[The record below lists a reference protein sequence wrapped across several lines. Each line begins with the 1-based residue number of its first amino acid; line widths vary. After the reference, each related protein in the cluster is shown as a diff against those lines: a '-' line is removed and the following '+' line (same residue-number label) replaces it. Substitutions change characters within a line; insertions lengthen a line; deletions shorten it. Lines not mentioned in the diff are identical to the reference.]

1 MEHLDDLHINNIS
14 VHYILLHKSGG
25 ERGANGAPLCGRR
38 KQRIPSFLTNQYY
51 KGLLAKPPPL
61 PPFFFSLFFV
71 EKRDINY
78 SLTLQP
84 CILLLQLQLKV
95 KSLNFFLFFSPQ
107 ESWEF
112 MLDCISCN
120 VKRLLYC
127 FLSALVIWG
136 HIPQ

>member
-14 VHYILLHKSGG
+14 LHYILLHKPGG
-25 ERGANGAPLCGRR
+25 RGGQMARLCAGGGSKEYLVFSQINIIRVFS
-38 KQRIPSFLTNQYY
+38 QSPHLFLH
-51 KGLLAKPPPL
+51 
-61 PPFFFSLFFV
+61 FFFSFFRG
-71 EKRDINY
+71 KRDINY